1 MLRNTLNCTLPIEL
15 VYNGE
20 FEMNNVTCQRFE
32 VGILCLPKAAGRAS
46 AMQKDPAKSS
56 VLPGQGVMPC
66 RRSPRM

>member
-32 VGILCLPKAAGRAS
+32 VGILCLPKAF
-46 AMQKDPAKSS
+46 
-56 VLPGQGVMPC
+56 C
-66 RRSPRM
+66 RRQGFCHAERPG